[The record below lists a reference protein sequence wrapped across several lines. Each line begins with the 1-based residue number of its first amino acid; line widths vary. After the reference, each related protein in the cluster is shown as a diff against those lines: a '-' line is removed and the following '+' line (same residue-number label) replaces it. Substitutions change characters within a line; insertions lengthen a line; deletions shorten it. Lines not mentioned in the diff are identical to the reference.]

1 MKSTEELNM
10 LGGICLDN
18 ILILSTNDIEPNI
31 KKLQR
36 LRL

>member
-10 LGGICLDN
+10 LGGIGLDN
-18 ILILSTNDIEPNI
+18 VLILSTNDIEPNI
-31 KKLQR
+31 EKLQR